1 MYQSTNLSLYLS
13 IYLSIYFI
21 YFTSYLS
28 MHHFVYFYL
37 QVFEVNVK
45 RSCTNV
51 APEMRSIRYSCI
63 SKWKQNFL
71 FPKIWEK
78 IYSIIHIWKFS
89 FIIFHTGSPEN
100 IARFVR
106 SNSFLWR
113 GRANKDQRESM
124 FSKRNFTDVH
134 MYNLNS
140 SVQRSQ

>member
-1 MYQSTNLSLYLS
+1 MYQSTHLSLYIS
-13 IYLSIYFI
+13 IFLSIYFI

-113 GRANKDQRESM
+113 AGPTKINENRCFQKETLR
-124 FSKRNFTDVH
+124 
-134 MYNLNS
+134 MYICTI
-140 SVQRSQ
+140 